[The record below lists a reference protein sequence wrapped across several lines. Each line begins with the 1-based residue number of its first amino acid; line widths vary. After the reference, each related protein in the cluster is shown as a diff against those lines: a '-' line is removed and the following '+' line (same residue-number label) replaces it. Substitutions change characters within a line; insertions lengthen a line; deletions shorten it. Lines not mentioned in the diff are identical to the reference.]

1 MTMVSVR
8 NERMSGASSGRV
20 GHEPAK
26 PALVEAFRSACAS
39 GDADLLAALLS
50 DHVRVVFDSGGE
62 VAGTGSAANGVS
74 EALQLIDLAL
84 DGGPRELELRSM
96 NGTTG
101 LIARR
106 NDEVAAAILLDAD
119 GDRVCDVW
127 IVMAADKLAHW
138 NRCR

>member
-1 MTMVSVR
+1 VSVR
-8 NERMSGASSGRV
+8 NERMSGASSGRA
-20 GHEPAK
+20 GHEPAR
-26 PALVEAFRSACAS
+26 PALVEAFGSACTS

-50 DHVRVVFDSGGE
+50 DEVRVVVDSGGE

-74 EALQLIDLAL
+74 EAVQLIDLAL
-84 DGGPRELELRSM
+84 GARPLELELRSI

-106 NDEVAAAILLDAD
+106 NDDVAAAILLDAD
-119 GDRVCDVW
+119 RDRVCDVW
-127 IVMAADKLAHW
+127 IVMATDKLAHW